1 MSIGRIIAIDDY
13 KATLESLSVLLEA
26 NDYEVVTADNGISGL
41 KLLNSQDFDLVLLDV
56 KMPGMD
62 GFEVIEKLK
71 REKPEIPVIIMSAHD
86 SANTALRAAGMG
98 AFDFLEK
105 PLDTDRLLITIR
117 NGLEKG
123 RLIKENKK
131 LKVQVEGT
139 YDIIGVSKP
148 IQQIREMIFRVAKT
162 EARVLI
168 TGENGT
174 GKELV
179 ARAIHKHSVRNS
191 APLVEINCA
200 AIPHELIESE
210 LFGHEKGSFTG
221 ATVQRL
227 GKFEQAQGGTLFMDE
242 VGDMS
247 LSAQAKVLRALQ
259 NNTIQ
264 RVGGSESITVDV
276 RVIAATNKNLRE
288 AIEEGKFREDLYH
301 RLNVIPI
308 HVPPLRERREDIPI
322 LLKHFSKELAVKYQ
336 VAEKDFDQRSLEILQ
351 SLEWTGNVRE
361 LQNMAER
368 LMILSRADLITE
380 QDVSMFVTLDANKVL
395 PGNDLFDLY
404 DDFQTFK
411 DMIEKLFIERKLE
424 KYAWNI
430 SKTAEAL
437 DIQRS
442 HLYNK
447 IEKYGIK
454 RAEGENA

>member
-13 KATLESLSVLLEA
+13 KATLESLTVLLEA

-41 KLLNSQDFDLVLLDV
+41 KLLNNQDFDLVLLDV

-86 SANTALRAAGMG
+86 SANTALKAAGMG

-123 RLIKENKK
+123 RLVKENKK
-131 LKVQVEGT
+131 LKTQVEGT

-179 ARAIHKHSVRNS
+179 ARAIHKHSVRSS

-322 LLKHFSKELAVKYQ
+322 LLKHFSKELAAKYQ

-351 SLEWTGNVRE
+351 SLEWSGNVRE

-380 QDVSMFVTLDANKVL
+380 QDVGMFVTLDSSRVL

-454 RAEGENA
+454 RAEGENG

>member
-380 QDVSMFVTLDANKVL
+380 QDVSMFVTLDASKVL